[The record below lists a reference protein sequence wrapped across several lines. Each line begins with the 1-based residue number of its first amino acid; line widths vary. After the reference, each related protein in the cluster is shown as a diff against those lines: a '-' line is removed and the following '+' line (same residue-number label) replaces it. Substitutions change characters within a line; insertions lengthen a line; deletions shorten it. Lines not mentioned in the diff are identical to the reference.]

1 MSQALTYSISEVSP
15 CRKAIAATSPA
26 KDVTKLFNN
35 ACKQIGQQ
43 AKLPGFRD
51 GKAPRTLILQKY
63 GEQITK
69 EIREKLVS
77 QVVDKARENEK
88 FEIAGYLDVA
98 EFTPKANEDCAFT
111 ITIDIYPEITLPDYK
126 SIKVELEEYVE
137 DEAKIKEALTE
148 MTARFSTMEVVD
160 RPAEKED
167 FVKSNFSTDLEATE
181 ATKDV
186 LCGEDRWIPLTEN
199 GFIPGATEALTGKS
213 KGDKVT
219 WTANFPA
226 DFHKDDLAGKAVEYT
241 ADIIEVHGRN
251 TPELSDEIA
260 VQAGATDVADL
271 EGKIKE
277 SIKSQFENKQRS
289 EQRDIIVDQLLEGF
303 DCDLPQ
309 SLLDQEAHRQV
320 HTIMSEEGLDHHH
333 DCGDDH
339 DHVHNDDCGHSDE
352 DKTAEA
358 ATQEKALVR
367 ATKDLKTRMILRE
380 VAKAE
385 KVELNQ
391 YEVQMQLY
399 SMAQHYGMSVED
411 LTKQLQQTNSLH
423 EFTDHVLMDKTL
435 DKIVDIASGKNA

>member
-1 MSQALTYSISEVSP
+1 MSQALTYSIKELSA
-15 CRKAIAATSPA
+15 CRKELEVNTPA
-26 KDVTKLFNN
+26 KEVTQLYNN
-35 ACKQIGQQ
+35 LCKQIGQQ
-43 AKLPGFRD
+43 GQFPGFRN
-51 GKAPRTLILQKY
+51 GKVPRTLILQKH
-63 GEQITK
+63 GEQINK
-69 EIREKLVS
+69 EISEKLVS
-77 QVVDKARENEK
+77 NAVDQARENEK

-98 EFTPKANEDCAFT
+98 DFTPKYNEDCSFK
-111 ITIDIYPEITLPDYK
+111 ITLDIYPTITLPDYK
-126 SIKVELEEYVE
+126 AVKVELEEYKE
-137 DEAKIKEALTE
+137 DEAKVKEALEE
-148 MTARFSTMEVVD
+148 MAARFSTMEVVD

-186 LCGEDRWIPLTEN
+186 LAGEDRWIPLTEN
-199 GFIPGATEALTGKS
+199 GFIPGATEALSGKS

-219 WTANFPA
+219 WTADFPE
-226 DFHKDDLAGKAVEYT
+226 DFHKAELAGKLVEYT

-260 VQAGATDVADL
+260 VQAGAKDLADL

-277 SIKSQFENKQRS
+277 SLKSQFDNAQRS
-289 EQRDIIVDQLLEGF
+289 EKRDEIVDQLLKDF

-309 SLLDQEAHRQV
+309 FLLEQEAHRQV
-320 HTIMSEEGLDHHH
+320 QTIMSEEGLDN
-333 DCGDDH
+333 
-339 DHVHNDDCGHSDE
+339 HNCGHGSTDEKQDCCPSDE
-352 DKTAEA
+352 DKAAEA
-358 ATQEKALVR
+358 ATQEKALER

-380 VAKAE
+380 VAKEE

>member
-1 MSQALTYSISEVSP
+1 MSQALTYSIKEISA
-15 CRKAIAATSPA
+15 CRKELEVNSPA
-26 KDVTKLFNN
+26 KEVTQLFNN
-35 ACKQIGQQ
+35 VCKQIGQQ
-43 AKLPGFRD
+43 AQFPGFRN
-51 GKAPRTLILQKY
+51 GKVPRTLILQKY
-63 GEQITK
+63 GEKINQ
-69 EIREKLVS
+69 EISEKLVS
-77 QVVDKARENEK
+77 KAVDQARENEK

-98 EFTPKANEDCAFT
+98 EFTPKYNEDCSFT
-111 ITIDIYPEITLPDYK
+111 ITLDIYPTITLPDYK
-126 SIKVELEEYVE
+126 SVKVELEEYVE
-137 DEAKIKEALTE
+137 DEAKVKASLEE
-148 MTARFSTMEVVD
+148 MAARFSTMEVVD

-186 LCGEDRWIPLTEN
+186 LSGEDRWIPLTEN
-199 GFIPGATEALTGKS
+199 GFIPGATEALSGKS

-219 WTANFPA
+219 WTADFPE
-226 DFHKDDLAGKAVEYT
+226 DFHKAELAGKSVEYT

-260 VQAGATDVADL
+260 VQAGAKDLADL
-271 EGKIKE
+271 EEKIKE
-277 SIKSQFENKQRS
+277 SLKSQFENSQRS
-289 EQRDIIVDQLLEGF
+289 EKRDEIVDQLLKDF

-309 SLLDQEAHRQV
+309 HLLDQETHRQV
-320 HTIMSEEGLDHHH
+320 HTIMAEEGLDHHH
-333 DCGDDH
+333 NCDGGH
-339 DHVHNDDCGHSDE
+339 DHVHSDDCGHSEE
-352 DKTAEA
+352 DKAAEA
-358 ATQEKALVR
+358 ATQEKALAA

-399 SMAQHYGMSVED
+399 SMAQHYNMSVED